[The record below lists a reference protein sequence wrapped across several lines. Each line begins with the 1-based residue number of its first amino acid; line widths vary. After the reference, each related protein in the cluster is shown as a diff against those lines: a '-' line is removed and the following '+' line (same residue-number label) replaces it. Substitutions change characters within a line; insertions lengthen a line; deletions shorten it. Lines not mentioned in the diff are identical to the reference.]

1 MINDDWTTFKHAIPN
16 HEKGWIVPR
25 EISSWGGARGYRGY
39 IYIYEWIMKRLRD
52 VWKWNP
58 FSPFG
63 SYALLYIEKSMH
75 IEWLSSNGR
84 PCYIY
89 DHIYIYMRIYPTKY
103 ILYLYL
109 AKQLDKQHLLK
120 LYTLINV
127 GRARRYLRCCEWILY
142 DSSKGYFLYIF
153 VSLAKI

>member
-1 MINDDWTTFKHAIPN
+1 
-16 HEKGWIVPR
+16 
-25 EISSWGGARGYRGY
+25 
-39 IYIYEWIMKRLRD
+39 MKRLRD

-120 LYTLINV
+120 LIVHADKCRTGAPLFALLRVDFIRFKQGIFPLHICIVCENIN
-127 GRARRYLRCCEWILY
+127 
-142 DSSKGYFLYIF
+142 
-153 VSLAKI
+153 

>member
-1 MINDDWTTFKHAIPN
+1 
-16 HEKGWIVPR
+16 
-25 EISSWGGARGYRGY
+25 
-39 IYIYEWIMKRLRD
+39 
-52 VWKWNP
+52 
-58 FSPFG
+58 
-63 SYALLYIEKSMH
+63 MH

-153 VSLAKI
+153 VSFAKI